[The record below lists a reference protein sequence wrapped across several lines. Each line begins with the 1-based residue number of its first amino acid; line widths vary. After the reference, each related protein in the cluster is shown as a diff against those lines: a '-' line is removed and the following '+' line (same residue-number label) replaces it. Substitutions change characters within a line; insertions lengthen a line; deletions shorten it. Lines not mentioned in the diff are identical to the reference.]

1 MLLGMGSQTSNSRR
15 SPGSARPVGTNRRL
29 NEQDPA
35 RSVSIL
41 GLGAQLL
48 VSGSRDERIAQ
59 IASRQRG
66 LVSRPQLLMAGLS
79 SSIINGLQARGQLLR
94 VHRGVYAAG
103 HRAPCPLAAETAALL
118 AVGPGATLSHLSAAI
133 LWGLL
138 PADLATDRVDV
149 TFAGSERRNRSGIRV
164 HRTRR
169 LDAVDRRIHQ
179 GLPVVSPARA
189 LVEISPVVSG
199 RWLERAL
206 DQGEVHRLLRRS
218 EVSTALD
225 RFPVHSGRLAVK
237 RLLEAQTGTTLT
249 RSDAEELFL
258 DLVRRAD
265 LPKPETN
272 ARLHGFEVDF
282 LWREANLVVEID
294 GYQSHGTRRAF
305 ESDRRKDAKLIAAGV
320 TVIRF
325 TWNELVNHTYVV
337 IARLART
344 LARASAA

>member
-1 MLLGMGSQTSNSRR
+1 MLLGMAAETSNSSRG
-15 SPGSARPVGTNRRL
+15 PGSARPVGKKRRL
-29 NEQDPA
+29 NEQDPPG
-35 RSVSIL
+35 SVSIL

-66 LVSRPQLLMAGLS
+66 LVSRPQLLLARLS
-79 SSIINGLQARGQLLR
+79 SSVINGLQARGQLLR

-138 PADLATDRVDV
+138 PADPATDRVDV
-149 TFAGSERRNRSGIRV
+149 TVAEGDRRDRSGIRV

-169 LDAVDRRIHQ
+169 LDAVDRRSHQ
-179 GLPVVSPARA
+179 GLPVVSPACA
-189 LVEISPVVSG
+189 LLEIAPGVSG

-206 DQGEVHRLLRRS
+206 DQGEGHHLLRRPEMS
-218 EVSTALD
+218 AALD

-237 RLLEAQTGTTLT
+237 RLLEEQTGTTIT

-265 LPKPETN
+265 LLKPETN

-325 TWNELVNHTYVV
+325 TWNELVNHGYVV
-337 IARLART
+337 IARLARM
-344 LARASAA
+344 LGRASAA